1 MSTNLGGRRTL
12 VVSGATVV
20 LLCAGSF
27 WLSRS
32 VQLPAGTEARLTSS
46 PVPLAQHGD
55 DPRGAAVLRSLD
67 IDAASAAAVQAY
79 APTPLD
85 SEQETVAQY
94 AAEKYELLLEELGHL
109 PPDFFAKINT
119 ALLRRELATGTAGGP
134 EAISVAVAN
143 ADAEVH
149 ALLGPAQRTT
159 FEALKDSDN
168 ELFQL
173 NEYAGGVSNVAPLG
187 ADERKSILRTKLAY
201 KGRFRQLIADSDLS
215 RDNLSAAE
223 REHAYT
229 VTVSALERYRR
240 DYLQEVRQY
249 LSNDEQFALLN
260 NFETTEFAAELD
272 KLRAKAGGIQSSIAP
287 RGG

>member
-1 MSTNLGGRRTL
+1 MTSNLGGRRTL
-12 VVSGATVV
+12 VVSGAAVV
-20 LLCAGSF
+20 LLCAGF
-27 WLSRS
+27 YWLWRS
-32 VQLPAGTEARLTSS
+32 GKLPAGTEASRTPSS
-46 PVPLAQHGD
+46 IPLARPGEE
-55 DPRGAAVLRSLD
+55 PRGVAVPGSLD
-67 IDAASAAAVQAY
+67 VDAAAGPAARADS
-79 APTPLD
+79 PTPLD

-109 PPDFFAKINT
+109 PPDLFAKINA
-119 ALLRRELATGTAGGP
+119 ALLRRELATGTTGGP
-134 EAISVAVAN
+134 EAIAVAVAN
-143 ADAEVH
+143 ADAEVL
-149 ALLGPAQRTT
+149 ALLGPAQRAT

-215 RDNLSAAE
+215 RDNLSVAE

-229 VTVSALERYRR
+229 VTVGALERYRQ

-249 LSNDEQFALLN
+249 LSNDEQFALLE

-272 KLRAKAGGIQSSIAP
+272 KLRTKAGGVQSTTAP